1 MGDFYGG
8 NTGGYQIAAQ
18 LGRQSMDANEA
29 RIQNWQDKT
38 LQYNLLGKADKAQ
51 ASEDE
56 TRDVE
61 KDITSVP
68 KIYKTGQT
76 LSEAAGAFGR
86 GFSRGVQQAAAG
98 VAKGTAVTAE
108 EAILGSGKVFTSA
121 GVSGVSQAA
130 LRGARG
136 ARAVLSEAGAGSQVF
151 GEGAKGLS
159 GLSGVEGVVGGALA
173 KASAGAGGV
182 LTEGAETF
190 AKVGGKAVGLLGA
203 GIAVGEDFDNFF
215 NTGNIFNKVGSDG
228 TIQKQTLGED
238 VGNVATLFAGGLD
251 ILAAFTGGALAP
263 LAVAANI
270 AAATESTVASI
281 DADSKEKQQ
290 DTKDAPP
297 SKPPPPQ
304 APPVFAQLGILAS
317 QSHDPLQY
325 IGG

>member
-8 NTGGYQIAAQ
+8 NTGSFQIAAQ
-18 LGRQSMDANEA
+18 LGRQAFDTNEA
-29 RIQNWQDKT
+29 RIQNYADKT
-38 LQYNLLGKADKAQ
+38 IQYNLLGKADKAQ
-51 ASEDE
+51 ASQDE

-68 KIYKTGQT
+68 KVYKTGQT
-76 LSEAAGAFGR
+76 LSEAGRAFGT
-86 GFSRGVQQAAAG
+86 GFTRGVQQAAAG
-98 VAKGTAVTAE
+98 VGKGTAVTAE

-121 GVSGVSQAA
+121 GLSGVGQAA
-130 LRGARG
+130 ARGARG
-136 ARAVLSEAGAGSQVF
+136 ARAVLSEAGAGTKIF
-151 GEGAKGLS
+151 GAGAEGVS
-159 GLSGVEGVVGGALA
+159 GLTGIEGVVGGALA

-203 GIAVGEDFDNFF
+203 GIAAGEDIDNFF

-228 TIQKQTLGED
+228 KIQKQTLGED

-281 DADSKEKQQ
+281 SADSAQKKQ

-297 SKPPPPQ
+297 STPPPQ
-304 APPVFAQLGILAS
+304 QAPPAFAQFGLLAS
-317 QSHDPLQY
+317 QSHNPLNH
-325 IGG
+325 IG